1 MAKETPE
8 KLSDNFRFL
17 GLNLKLAMEISR
29 FEKSPIGHLVPI
41 TVTEGD
47 RTWDHFAYVPNPL
60 PRKIDL
66 AQETW
71 AAVTE
76 ASAALARLDGAAHRL
91 PNPYLL
97 VRPALTKE
105 AVSTS
110 ALEGTYAAIE
120 DVLQAELLEE
130 SELTAS
136 TAEVRNYVLA
146 AEHGL
151 ELIKTLPICQ
161 RLVTEVHR
169 VLMRGSR
176 GDHAEI
182 GNFRRR
188 QNWIGARRSS
198 PVTEALFV
206 PPPAGDDLESGL
218 DAWEKW
224 VNDTTFT
231 LPSLI
236 RVALGHYQFESLH
249 PFIDGNGRVGRLLI
263 VLTLMERG
271 DLKIPLLNVSPF
283 FENARDEY
291 IDHLR
296 LVSESGDF
304 EPWVAFFAE
313 AVKTQAELALVK
325 ADELIDLRDE
335 LVQSVHTAKLR
346 GVALRITEDLI
357 GYPFVTPTR
366 AAAKFGV
373 SYEAANS
380 AISRLEE
387 LGILSEA
394 TGRAYGRMFL
404 STRIV
409 SLINR

>member
-1 MAKETPE
+1 M
-8 KLSDNFRFL
+8 D
-17 GLNLKLAMEISR
+17 ISR
-29 FEKSPIGHLVPI
+29 FQDSPVGRLVPI
-41 TVTEGD
+41 TVIDGEE
-47 RTWDHFAYVPNPL
+47 TWRHVAFVPVAL
-60 PRKIDL
+60 PASL
-66 AQETW
+66 NLQQETW
-71 AAVTE
+71 AAVTD
-76 ASAALARLDGAAHRL
+76 ASAALARLDGAARRL

-120 DVLQAELLEE
+120 DVLQADLLDE
-130 SELTAS
+130 SELTES

-151 ELIKTLPICQ
+151 ELIKSLPVC
-161 RLVTEVHR
+161 RRVATDVHG

-188 QNWIGARRSS
+188 QNWIGTRRSS

-206 PPPAGDDLESGL
+206 PPPPGDELERGL
-218 DAWEKW
+218 DDWERW
-224 VNDTTFT
+224 VNDTSIT
-231 LPSLI
+231 LPSLV
-236 RVALGHYQFESLH
+236 RVALAHYQFETLH

-263 VLTLMERG
+263 VLTLMEHG

-283 FENARDEY
+283 FEDARDEY

-296 LVSESGDF
+296 AVSETGNF
-304 EPWVAFFAE
+304 EPWIAFFAE
-313 AVKTQAELALVK
+313 AIKFQSERALTKAE
-325 ADELIDLRDE
+325 ELIDLRAE
-335 LVQSVHTAKLR
+335 LVGTVHNAKLR

-357 GYPFVTPTR
+357 GSPFVTPTR
-366 AAAKFGV
+366 AAVKFGV
-373 SYEAANS
+373 SYETANS
-380 AISRLEE
+380 AISRLAE
-387 LGILSEA
+387 LGTLTEV
-394 TGRAYGRMFL
+394 TGRSYGRMFM
-404 STRIV
+404 SPRVV